1 MSVLNYFDRQ
11 RRLHQVLAVVLG
23 SIIYV
28 IGFKLFVQPAA
39 LYSGGL
45 SGISQLIVLIS
56 GRYFELQLD
65 LGVVLLALNIP
76 LLLFGWFKVNRR
88 FTILSI
94 LSVGITSVLF
104 AIIPPF
110 SISGDEIVNVVF
122 GGILIG
128 IGVGISLRYGGSTGG
143 MDIITMYLSSK
154 SDAPFGQYALFINV
168 FIISVAAILN
178 DIQPAL
184 YTLILLYVQSL
195 VVNSIH
201 SSHIKYTLFIV
212 TSHSHQLVEALTQ
225 ANHRGIT
232 VFDAVGAY
240 TNQPKKTL
248 MTVVTSYQLYDTQEL
263 ISQIDDKA
271 FVDILPTHQI
281 QGRFVKI
288 H

>member
-11 RRLHQVLAVVLG
+11 SRMHQVLAVVIG
-23 SIIYV
+23 AIIYV
-28 IGFKLFVQPAA
+28 IGFKFFVQPAN

-45 SGISQLIVLIS
+45 SGISQLLVLV
-56 GRYFELQLD
+56 GERYFALSLD
-65 LGVVLLALNIP
+65 LGIMLFVMNIP
-76 LLLFGWFKVNRR
+76 LFIFGWFKVNRR
-88 FTILSI
+88 FTLLSI
-94 LSVGITSVLF
+94 LSVSITSLLF
-104 AIIPPF
+104 AVVPPL

-128 IGVGISLRYGGSTGG
+128 VGVGLSLRYGGSTGG
-143 MDIITMYLSSK
+143 MDIVTMYLSTR
-154 SDAPFGQYALFINV
+154 SDASFGKYSMMINAV
-168 FIISVAAILN
+168 IICLAMFLN

-195 VVNSIH
+195 IVNAIH
-201 SSHIKYTLFIV
+201 SSHMKYTLFII
-212 TSHSHQLVEALTQ
+212 TSQADDLIYALTKS
-225 ANHRGIT
+225 NHRGIT

-248 MTVVTSYQLYDTQEL
+248 MTVVTSYQLYETQQL
-263 ISQIDDKA
+263 IQRVDETA

-281 QGRFVKI
+281 QGRFAKI